1 MDEECAGL
9 RVLATTD
16 FHGNIEAFLKTSQ
29 KARAVSADVVIVCGD
44 VTHFGLL
51 QQARELLSHLQD
63 MKMPTLFVP
72 GNCDLPMLADEMMG
86 NVESIHGRCRAIG
99 DFNFLGVGG
108 SSPSPFNTPFE
119 LNEVEIASILEKAI
133 SNCPTQ
139 LRTIVVS
146 HSPPRDTKIDIA
158 FTGEHVGSQNVRE
171 FILRKRPE
179 LLLCGH
185 IHEAKGMD
193 RIGETLI
200 VNPGPARHGNCA
212 VIDLDKTTDVEFDFL

>member
-1 MDEECAGL
+1 MDEECTGL

-29 KARAVSADVVIVCGD
+29 KAKAVSADVVIVCGD

-72 GNCDLPMLADEMMG
+72 GNCDLPMLADEKMG

-119 LNEVEIASILEKAI
+119 LNEVEIASILEKAY
-133 SNCPTQ
+133 SNC
-139 LRTIVVS
+139 
-146 HSPPRDTKIDIA
+146 
-158 FTGEHVGSQNVRE
+158 FTGEHVGSLNVRE
-171 FILRKRPE
+171 FIQRRRPE

-200 VNPGPARHGNCA
+200 VNPGPARHGSCA
-212 VIDLDKTTDVEFDFL
+212 VIDLDKTTDVQFDFL